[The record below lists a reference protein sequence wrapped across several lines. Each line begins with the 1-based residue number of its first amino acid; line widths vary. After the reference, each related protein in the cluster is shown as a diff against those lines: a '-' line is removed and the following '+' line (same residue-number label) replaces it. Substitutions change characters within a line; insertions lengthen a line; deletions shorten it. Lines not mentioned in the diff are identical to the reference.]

1 MQEKIWPRPN
11 REGILEGRNSDK
23 PVLDLL
29 NHLQVALDSRY
40 TIQHEIGHG
49 GMAVVYLA
57 EDRRHERTVAL
68 KVLQPRFSEVLGA
81 DRFLREIKVAARMH
95 HPHLLPLYDSGEA
108 GGLLYYVTPYVEGG
122 SLRQRLTQEG
132 RLRPAEALRL
142 GREIADA
149 LDYAHRNDVIH
160 RDIKPENI
168 LLDAG
173 HAIVADFGVARAVS
187 AAADSGLTQTGMLLG
202 TPAYM
207 SPEQAGGESLDA
219 RSDVYSLGCVL
230 YEMLVGQPPFPGVSP
245 IALLVARC
253 TSAAPTIR
261 SSGVSVPAAVEHLVG
276 RALAQYREHRFQ
288 SAAELAQALG
298 AAEQELAYGI
308 PTPGATQPVSRVAAL
323 AVLPFVNMSAD
334 PENEFFSDGIT
345 EELINALSRVK
356 GLRVTSS
363 TSAFAYKGRDL
374 DVRDIGQKL
383 NVSAVLEGS
392 VRRAGNRLRVMAQ
405 LINAADG
412 YHLWSES
419 YDRQMADVF
428 EVQDELSRAI
438 TASLKLRLTPE
449 TEPPSQPPT
458 ENIDAYTSYLKGLH
472 HLNRRTVEGY
482 RAAIE
487 FFQSAL
493 AKDPEYALPHAG
505 IAHSYAM
512 LGFDWYGGMAPLEAW
527 PLARRSVTRA
537 LELNRDLVEAHTA
550 LGMIRVLYEWD
561 WSGAESSFR
570 RAIEINP
577 GHAPAHHWFSLFLST
592 RNRHE
597 ESLREIQ
604 RAHEL
609 DPLSIIIN
617 QNMGRALQYAG
628 RYGEA
633 VEQFRRT
640 LALEPRFFT
649 TNVMLAQCLTALG
662 RHEEALATLRM
673 AQDLAGHRPIV
684 LTELTFVLAHLGQTE
699 EARRMLSTL
708 IELSRREHVPLYQLA
723 VAHYAVGDEATA
735 FDLMDKA
742 YEQHSSILPWMGSDI
757 AWRVARN
764 HPRMTRILEKLNVP
778 SNSPEP

>member
-1 MQEKIWPRPN
+1 
-11 REGILEGRNSDK
+11 
-23 PVLDLL
+23 VLDLL
-29 NHLQVALDSRY
+29 DHLQGSLDTRY

-57 EDRRHERTVAL
+57 QDRRHERTVAL
-68 KVLQPRFSEVLGA
+68 KVLQPRFSEALGA

-149 LDYAHRNDVIH
+149 LDYAHRSDVVH

-207 SPEQAGGESLDA
+207 SPEQAGGESLDG

-230 YEMLVGQPPFPGVSP
+230 YEMLVGQPPFPGASP

-253 TSAAPTIR
+253 TSAAPTVR
-261 SSGVSVPAAVEHLVG
+261 SSGVSVPAAVEHLVV

-288 SAAELAQALG
+288 SAAELALALG
-298 AAEQELAYGI
+298 AAEQELAYGT

-334 PENEFFSDGIT
+334 TENEFFSDGIT

-356 GLRVTSS
+356 GLRVTSR

-374 DVRDIGQKL
+374 DVREIGQKL

-392 VRRAGNRLRVMAQ
+392 VRRAGNRLRVTAQ

-428 EVQDELSRAI
+428 DVQDELSRSI
-438 TASLKLRLTPE
+438 VSTLRPKLVGEDSAPLVLPATSSVE
-449 TEPPSQPPT
+449 
-458 ENIDAYTSYLKGLH
+458 AYTKYLKGRFFW
-472 HLNRRTVEGY
+472 NKRTLDGY
-482 RAAIE
+482 RRGIE
-487 FFQSAL
+487 YFEQAL
-493 AKDPEYALPHAG
+493 AKDPDYALPYTG
-505 IAHSYAM
+505 IADCWAM
-512 LGFDWYGGMAPLEAW
+512 LAFDYFGGVPPREGMPQAKA
-527 PLARRSVTRA
+527 AAMKA
-537 LELNRDLVEAHTA
+537 LELDENLAEARLPLAVVAMLYDWDYTA
-550 LGMIRVLYEWD
+550 SEQQ
-561 WSGAESSFR
+561 FK
-570 RAIEINP
+570 
-577 GHAPAHHWFSLFLST
+577 
-592 RNRHE
+592 
-597 ESLREIQ
+597 
-604 RAHEL
+604 
-609 DPLSIIIN
+609 
-617 QNMGRALQYAG
+617 RALQIKPGYFPARIWYSFMLSVKGRHDEALELIQRTAEIEPLSLIVHQAAALIFHYAG
-628 RYGEA
+628 RDEEA
-633 VEQFRRT
+633 ITHCQRLIEMDPAYVTAYEIITRPLLRLGRYQE
-640 LALEPRFFT
+640 ALEAALDGVERSGRWSLL
-649 TNVMLAQCLTALG
+649 LAALG
-662 RHEEALATLRM
+662 HVYGRMGKREEALAILAELEAMARQRYVPRYHTAM
-673 AQDLAGHRPIV
+673 AQHGLRDETDSMREIERSL
-684 LTELTFVLAHLGQTE
+684 E
-699 EARRMLSTL
+699 ERSG
-708 IELSRREHVPLYQLA
+708 V
-723 VAHYAVGDEATA
+723 
-735 FDLMDKA
+735 
-742 YEQHSSILPWMGSDI
+742 I
-757 AWRVARN
+757 AWLKVDPQINWLMPNDRFRQIVRQVG
-764 HPRMTRILEKLNVP
+764 LE
-778 SNSPEP
+778 

>member
-1 MQEKIWPRPN
+1 M
-11 REGILEGRNSDK
+11 
-23 PVLDLL
+23 LDLL
-29 NHLQVALDSRY
+29 DQLQVSLDTRY
-40 TIQHEIGHG
+40 TIQREIGHG

-68 KVLQPRFSEVLGA
+68 KVLRPHFSEVLGA

-132 RLRPAEALRL
+132 RLRPGEALRL

-149 LDYAHRNDVIH
+149 LDYAHRSDVVH

-207 SPEQAGGESLDA
+207 SPEQAGGESLDG

-230 YEMLVGQPPFPGVSP
+230 YEMLVGQPPFPGASP

-253 TSAAPTIR
+253 TSAAPTVR
-261 SSGVSVPAAVEHLVG
+261 ASGVSVPAAVEHLVG

-298 AAEQELAYGI
+298 AAEQELAYGT
-308 PTPGATQPVSRVAAL
+308 PMPGATQPVSRVAAL

-356 GLRVTSS
+356 GLRVTSH

-374 DVRDIGQKL
+374 DVREIGQKL

-392 VRRAGNRLRVMAQ
+392 VRRAGTRLRVSAQ

-428 EVQDELSRAI
+428 DVQDELSRSI
-438 TASLKLRLTPE
+438 VSTLRPKLVGEDSESLVLPATSSVE
-449 TEPPSQPPT
+449 
-458 ENIDAYTSYLKGLH
+458 AYTKYLKGRFFW
-472 HLNRRTVEGY
+472 NKRTLDGY
-482 RAAIE
+482 RRGIE
-487 FFQSAL
+487 YFEQAL
-493 AKDPEYALPHAG
+493 AKDPDYALPYTG
-505 IAHSYAM
+505 IADCWAM
-512 LGFDWYGGMAPLEAW
+512 LAFDYFGGVPPREGMPQAKA
-527 PLARRSVTRA
+527 AAMKA
-537 LELNRDLVEAHTA
+537 LELDENLAEARLPLAVVAMLYDWDYTA
-550 LGMIRVLYEWD
+550 SEQQFKQALQIKPGYFPARIWY
-561 WSGAESSFR
+561 SFM
-570 RAIEINP
+570 
-577 GHAPAHHWFSLFLST
+577 LSVKG
-592 RNRHE
+592 RHDE
-597 ESLREIQ
+597 ALELIQ
-604 RAHEL
+604 RTAEIE
-609 DPLSIIIN
+609 PLSLIVH
-617 QNMGRALQYAG
+617 QAAALIFHYAG
-628 RYGEA
+628 RDEEA
-633 VEQFRRT
+633 ITHCQRLIEMDPAYVVAYEIITRPLLRLGRYQE
-640 LALEPRFFT
+640 ALEAALDGVERSGRWSLL
-649 TNVMLAQCLTALG
+649 LAALG
-662 RHEEALATLRM
+662 HVYGRMGKREEALAILAELEAMARQRYVPRYHTAM
-673 AQDLAGHRPIV
+673 AQHGLRDETDSMREIERSL
-684 LTELTFVLAHLGQTE
+684 E
-699 EARRMLSTL
+699 ERSG
-708 IELSRREHVPLYQLA
+708 V
-723 VAHYAVGDEATA
+723 
-735 FDLMDKA
+735 
-742 YEQHSSILPWMGSDI
+742 I
-757 AWRVARN
+757 AWLKVDPQINWLMPNERFRQIV
-764 HPRMTRILEKLNVP
+764 HQVGLD
-778 SNSPEP
+778 